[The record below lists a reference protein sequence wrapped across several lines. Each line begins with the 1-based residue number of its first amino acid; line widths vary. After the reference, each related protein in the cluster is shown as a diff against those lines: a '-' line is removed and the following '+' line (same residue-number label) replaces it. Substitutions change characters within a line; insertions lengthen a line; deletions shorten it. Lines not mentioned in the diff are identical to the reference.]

1 MDMSELMHQQ
11 FLLARY
17 GIPLSESNIIADFER
32 EAFVDI
38 AVKYE
43 KIRLQLESMSP
54 IPT

>member
-17 GIPLSESNIIADFER
+17 GIPLSESNMIADFER

-43 KIRLQLESMSP
+43 KIKLQSMSP
-54 IPT
+54 TPT

>member
-1 MDMSELMHQQ
+1 MDMTDIMHQQ

-17 GIPLSESNIIADFER
+17 GIPLSESNILADFER

-43 KIRLQLESMSP
+43 KARLQLTSP
-54 IPT
+54 TPT